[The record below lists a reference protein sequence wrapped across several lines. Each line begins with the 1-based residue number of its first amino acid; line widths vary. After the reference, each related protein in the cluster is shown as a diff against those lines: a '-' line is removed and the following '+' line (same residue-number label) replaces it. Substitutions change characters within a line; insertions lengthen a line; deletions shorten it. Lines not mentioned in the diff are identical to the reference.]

1 MSSEIRI
8 TTKAILTTLLLL
20 FGVWLFIQLKGVFL
34 VIFVGALLALALDP
48 LVDWLVQRG
57 LRRDVAV
64 FLVVIFLLAF
74 FLGFGALGISPL
86 VEQTTRFI
94 QQLPRLLEQ
103 ATQVPGS
110 PEYLQRWGEQ
120 IGEQLGALST
130 DVLRVTWGAFSGA
143 FSVTSALVFTVY
155 ILLDLENLKQ
165 LLKSLLRKADHS
177 EADNIINEIESC
189 LGAWLRGEVFLM
201 FIIGGFTYV
210 GLSLLN
216 VRYALPV
223 ALIAGLLEIVPII
236 GPIVSIFPAAVVG
249 FSTSLWAGFGAVA
262 VVILVQQL
270 ENHVIVPRVMKS
282 VVGFNPLVTMILL
295 LAGGKL
301 FGIVGAFFAIP
312 TALVVEILLKHFLDL

>member
-1 MSSEIRI
+1 MSTEIRI
-8 TTKAILTTLLLL
+8 TSRAILTTLLVL
-20 FGVWLFIQLKGVFL
+20 FGMWLFIQLKGVFL

-57 LRRDVAV
+57 LRRDIAV
-64 FLVVIFLLAF
+64 FVVIVFLLAF
-74 FLGFGALGISPL
+74 FFGFGALGISPL
-86 VEQTTRFI
+86 VEQTSRFI

-103 ATQVPGS
+103 ATQAPGS

-120 IGEQLGALST
+120 LGEQLGTIST

-155 ILLDLENLKQ
+155 ILLDLENLKR

-177 EADNIINEIESC
+177 AADKIIDEIESK
-189 LGAWLRGEVFLM
+189 LGDWLRGEIFLM
-201 FIIGGFTYV
+201 FIIGSFTYL

-249 FSTSLWAGFGAVA
+249 FSSSLWAGFGAVA

-295 LAGGKL
+295 LAGGRL

-312 TALVVEILLKHFLDL
+312 TALVAQILLGHFLDL